1 MKTKLNYNETSLIVN
16 ALDYYT
22 HFCESSE
29 NEAFKKRFKKNI
41 YDVKEKFE
49 KLENQI
55 LDLEL
60 EEEENEDTII
70 NG

>member
-1 MKTKLNYNETSLIVN
+1 MKIKLNYNDTSLIVN
-16 ALDYYT
+16 ALDYFCN
-22 HFCESSE
+22 FCESSE
-29 NEAFKKRFKKNI
+29 NEDFKKRWKKNI

-60 EEEENEDTII
+60 EE
-70 NG
+70 

>member
-1 MKTKLNYNETSLIVN
+1 MITKLNYNETSLIVN

-29 NEAFKKRFKKNI
+29 NEDFKKRWKKNI
-41 YDVKEKFE
+41 YEVKEKFE

-55 LDLEL
+55 LDLRL
-60 EEEENEDTII
+60 EENEDESD
-70 NG
+70 N